1 MTRRT
6 LSLAPLSL
14 DRLRPGST
22 TMRASLTALLLL
34 LLPVAGCETP
44 PPDAYVHGAVGTG
57 KPAAQVSIGK
67 NAVGEDCTQ
76 SASTGDSAA
85 VYCGTWQEPS
95 ARVRSGGPAGNAQ
108 LLQLATVS
116 PWRVSIDTRF
126 RCDQPTATTILG
138 SNPAEM
144 MQCTRL
150 VGGWSHVAMVA
161 QVNGTIWYADGVL
174 PAARVME
181 RSVGV
186 LAGVMRPDAA
196 PVSSAADALLAS
208 RLAAQAFSS
217 GDVGQFDELMTAG
230 TRANLADNTGAAE
243 SAFRAALALQQKL
256 LGKDNPNTA
265 LTMMSLAM
273 QLSNEGRFAEA
284 DALFVQAGKL
294 VPASAEAIAPAR
306 LLHYRGLDA
315 MNQGKLEEALT
326 LLTQADARYA
336 AEVPEDALKAK
347 PAAPSS
353 HLAFVHSVAT
363 SSIAPDEALLTDPR
377 AQSALLGLIEV
388 RRNRAVVLRVLG
400 KPADADALLKS
411 ASDLARANGLARPIV
426 NARLYRSTALTSAAQ
441 GQDAQAL
448 AELQESTA
456 AFGRALPGSKPL
468 AETYLLHA
476 RELLRTGHGADALP
490 LCHGA
495 VTALTALKAGTTP
508 DLMAPCLDVYAA
520 AADQQKDQAQK
531 LLAEMFTAA
540 QLAQGG
546 ITSQQIA
553 QASATLAEN
562 TRNPKVGEAIR
573 LQRDLKG
580 KLDTLYSQRD
590 DLTQAQRQGAP
601 SNPEIVAQAAALDK
615 QIDDTRAKLA
625 DADAALQAASP
636 NYGQLVQQVV
646 SAQEV
651 FTALHPGEAFAA
663 IALADQDGWVILLRN
678 NTITVS
684 RIDAGLPQIA
694 GLVKRIR
701 EGIELTTAG
710 LPPFDIADATQIYKL
725 TLGGVAP
732 QLDGVKAMVVAPSGP
747 LLSLP
752 FETMLTGPADATHLA
767 EAPWLARQFT
777 LAHVPAP
784 SNFVSLRKIAAGSR
798 ASKPWFGFGDFKPVT
813 LAQAQ
818 RSFPGA
824 TCADSA
830 RLFAGLP
837 LLPYASKELSAARD
851 LLGASPTD
859 ELLGQAFTAESVLKT
874 PLKNY
879 RILHFA
885 THALLPTDLNCQ
897 TEPAIV
903 TSDPPGAPD
912 ATGAL
917 LTASELVGLDLDADL
932 VILSACNSGGPGGTT
947 AGESLSGLAR
957 AFFYVG
963 ARSLL
968 VTHWSVNDQVA
979 AFLVADTLRRMKENP
994 ALGVAGSLRDAQL
1007 AMLADAGKG
1016 LPPEIAHPFF
1026 WAPFAV
1032 IGEGGERVM
1041 NAEAVSKS
1049 KLAGL

>member
-1 MTRRT
+1 
-6 LSLAPLSL
+6 
-14 DRLRPGST
+14 
-22 TMRASLTALLLL
+22 MRASLTALLLL
-34 LLPVAGCETP
+34 LLPVAGCDTP
-44 PPDAYVHGAVGTG
+44 PPDAYVHGAVSTG
-57 KPAAQVSIGK
+57 KPAAQIAIGK

-85 VYCGTWQEPS
+85 IYCGTWQEPS
-95 ARVRSGGPAGNAQ
+95 ARVRSGGPAGGAQ
-108 LLQLATVS
+108 LAQLATAS

-126 RCDQPTATTILG
+126 RCEQPTATTILG
-138 SNPAEM
+138 NNPAEL

-150 VGGWSHVAMVA
+150 VGGWAHVAMVA
-161 QVNGTIWYADGVL
+161 SVNNTIWYADGVL

-181 RSVGV
+181 RSIGV
-186 LAGVMRPDAA
+186 LAGIMKPDAA

-230 TRANLADNTGAAE
+230 TRANLAGNTGAAE

-265 LTMMSLAM
+265 TTMMSLAM

-284 DALFVQAGKL
+284 DALFDQTGKL
-294 VPASAEAIAPAR
+294 VPGSAEAIAPAR

-315 MNQGKLEEALT
+315 MNQGKLELSLQ
-326 LLTQADARYA
+326 LLTQADALYA

-347 PAAPSS
+347 APPTAVS
-353 HLAFVHSVAT
+353 HFVFNRSLAT
-363 SSIAPDEALLTDPR
+363 SSLAPDEMLTDPR

-400 KPADADALLKS
+400 KPAEADKLLQS
-411 ASDLARANGLARPIV
+411 ANDLARGNGLARPLV
-426 NARLYRSTALTSAAQ
+426 NARLYRTDALTSAAQ
-441 GQDAQAL
+441 GQDVQAL
-448 AELQESTA
+448 RELQESTM
-456 AFGRALPGSKPL
+456 AFGQALPGSKPL

-476 RELLRTGHGADALP
+476 RELLRTGRAADALP
-490 LCHGA
+490 ICHGA
-495 VTALTALKAGTTP
+495 VTALAALKAGTTP
-508 DLMAPCLDVYAA
+508 DLMAPCLDVYAQVA
-520 AADQQKDQAQK
+520 EQQKDQAQK
-531 LLAEMFTAA
+531 LLDEMFTAA

-601 SNPEIVAQAAALDK
+601 SNPEIVAQAASLDK
-615 QIDDTRAKLA
+615 QIDETRAKLA

-646 SAQEV
+646 SAQDV
-651 FTALHPGEAFAA
+651 FAALHPGEAFAA
-663 IALADQDGWVILLRN
+663 ITLADQDGWVILLRN
-678 NTITVS
+678 NTVTVS
-684 RIDAGLPQIA
+684 KIAVGLPEIA

-710 LPPFDIADATQIYKL
+710 LPPFDIADTIRLYKL
-725 TLGGVAP
+725 TLGGVAS
-732 QLDGVKAMVVAPSGP
+732 QLDGVKALVVAPSGP

-752 FETMLTGPADATHLA
+752 FEVLLTGPADPTHLKD
-767 EAPWLARQFT
+767 APWLVRQFT

-784 SNFVSLRKIAAGSR
+784 SNFVSLRKIATGSR
-798 ASKPWFGFGDFKPVT
+798 ATRSWFGFGDFKPVT

-818 RSFPGA
+818 RSFPGS

-830 RLFAGLP
+830 QLFAGLP
-837 LLPYASKELSAARD
+837 LLPYAAKELSAARD
-851 LLGASPTD
+851 LLGASPSD
-859 ELLGQAFTAESVLKT
+859 ELLGQTFTAAAVLKM

-885 THALLPTDLNCQ
+885 THALLPSDLACQ
-897 TEPAIV
+897 SQPAIV
-903 TSDPPGAPD
+903 TSDPVGAID
-912 ATGAL
+912 ASGAL
-917 LTASELVGLDLDADL
+917 LTTSDLVGLDLDADL

-957 AFFYVG
+957 AFFYAG

-994 ALGVAGSLRDAQL
+994 ALGVAGALRNAQL
-1007 AMLADAGKG
+1007 AMLDDAGKG

-1041 NAEAVSKS
+1041 SAEAVSKS
-1049 KLAGL
+1049 RLAGL